1 MGHQNHLYVWEDR
14 FLYLTPAIASGLTQ
28 RHTTT
33 LLVALGED
41 GFELGAERGAHPGC
55 DPGAVIVAEFRSAKL

>member
-41 GFELGAERGAHPGC
+41 GFELGEIGRAWRAPWMRPGRRYC
-55 DPGAVIVAEFRSAKL
+55 R